1 MSKRIF
7 IKKSGPGS
15 KYFGYPSAQEAVEHV
30 LERVNHE
37 IKEQEDLKKAIIKT
51 MSEAQHMEIWG
62 RMQVLR
68 DMKER
73 LETHIKEI
81 DKADVM
87 EDMAQDGAF

>member
-15 KYFGYPSAQEAVEHV
+15 KYFGYPSAQEAVEDV
-30 LERVNHE
+30 LKRVDHE
-37 IKEQEDLKKAIIKT
+37 IKEQQELKKAMIQT
-51 MSEAQHMEIWG
+51 MSEAKHMEIMG

>member
-15 KYFGYPSAQEAVEHV
+15 KYFGYPSAQEAIEDV
-30 LERVNHE
+30 LKRVDHE
-37 IKEQEDLKKAIIKT
+37 IKEQQELKKAMIQT
-51 MSEAQHMEIWG
+51 MSEAKHMEIMG

>member
-15 KYFGYPSAQEAVEHV
+15 KYFGYPSAQEAVEDV
-30 LERVNHE
+30 LNRVDHE
-37 IKEQEDLKKAIIKT
+37 IKEQQELKKAMIQT
-51 MSEAQHMEIWG
+51 MSEAKHMEIMG

>member
-15 KYFGYPSAQEAVEHV
+15 KYFGYPSAQEAVEDV
-30 LERVNHE
+30 LKRVNHE
-37 IKEQEDLKKAIIKT
+37 IKEQQELKKAMIQT
-51 MSEAQHMEIWG
+51 MSEAKHMEIMG

>member
-15 KYFGYPSAQEAVEHV
+15 KYFGYPSAQEAVEDV
-30 LERVNHE
+30 LKRVDHE
-37 IKEQEDLKKAIIKT
+37 IKEQQELKKAMIQT
-51 MSEAQHMEIWG
+51 MSEAKHMEIMG

-81 DKADVM
+81 DQADIM